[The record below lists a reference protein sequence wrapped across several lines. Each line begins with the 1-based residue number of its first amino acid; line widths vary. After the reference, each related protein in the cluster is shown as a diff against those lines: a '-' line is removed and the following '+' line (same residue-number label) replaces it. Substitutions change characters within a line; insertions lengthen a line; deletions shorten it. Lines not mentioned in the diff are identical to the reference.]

1 MNALRR
7 FEKIMEA
14 LLAHGEVTVAQLSES
29 LGVTGKTIRADLALL
44 EEKGLLVRVHGG
56 AVLAQKDQFGILS
69 SREPLRRNQKEK
81 AEIGELAVRLIEP
94 NDIIGLDGGSTTLE
108 IARRLENMPL
118 TVITNDL
125 NIIGELAR
133 RDEIRLVVPGGYRV
147 RNLLAGPEAVSFIKK
162 LNIRKTFLS
171 ATGVHPE
178 YGLTVYTS
186 DLVPLKRALIEASQT
201 VYAAVDHTKFGRY
214 ALLTFARLSEL
225 EAMITDSGISPETAS
240 QYREAGV
247 RILCG
252 NEPNEPQSPEPE
264 KGGSA

>member
-69 SREPLRRNQKEK
+69 PREPLRRNLKEK
-81 AEIGELAVRLIEP
+81 GEIAELAVQLIEP
-94 NDIIGLDGGSTTLE
+94 GDIVALDGGSTTLE

-118 TVITNDL
+118 TVVTNDL